1 MRRERA
7 YYVPWIHAPFSVLG
21 IVRGYGE
28 RSDDAAGCWLW
39 EFESQGSLFTRESIW
54 EEWKVEMVVVG
65 TWSYLLLF
73 LVLQLFFPFSF
84 PLPLLLLLSLLTS
97 IRCSLWHT
105 DTHRS
110 DKEDKM
116 SVWYDNKEWTVTGK
130 INRIVHFWVLTQQ
143 DEETEQ

>member
-1 MRRERA
+1 
-7 YYVPWIHAPFSVLG
+7 
-21 IVRGYGE
+21 
-28 RSDDAAGCWLW
+28 
-39 EFESQGSLFTRESIW
+39 
-54 EEWKVEMVVVG
+54 
-65 TWSYLLLF
+65 
-73 LVLQLFFPFSF
+73 
-84 PLPLLLLLSLLTS
+84 LPLLLLLSLLTS